1 MLMLEHKGRKEK
13 SKGSPGNVIG
23 GWSLKLNS
31 CLGWEMM
38 YSVLLGFSVN
48 SIYSKPVI
56 SIVGLSLY
64 APHTLIASGKRKH
77 QSHEAK
83 QFRNRSV

>member
-1 MLMLEHKGRKEK
+1 
-13 SKGSPGNVIG
+13 
-23 GWSLKLNS
+23 
-31 CLGWEMM
+31 MM
-38 YSVLLGFSVN
+38 YSVLLGFSVDG
-48 SIYSKPVI
+48 ICSKPVI